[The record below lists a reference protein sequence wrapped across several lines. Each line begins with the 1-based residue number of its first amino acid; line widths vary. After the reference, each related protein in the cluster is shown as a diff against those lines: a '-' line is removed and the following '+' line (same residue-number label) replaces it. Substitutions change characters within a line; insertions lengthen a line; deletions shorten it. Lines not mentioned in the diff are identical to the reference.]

1 MKVAV
6 VNRLR
11 VDRLSIMG
19 QTAQHELPRGAPTDT
34 QPGSTTVVRKLLAG
48 LFLGLILLTAVLI
61 GVSIGTSRGLERT
74 VTTMFNEEQL
84 ILTQNIS
91 REITNQIA
99 YLKSSLLALTPLIES
114 EAGDPATV
122 SAAFTR
128 VVLPFRAWDVLAVGH
143 AAAAG
148 GLLYDLAK
156 GRVPPDLDFLPPEL
170 RKQAADPAQAGHVF
184 ASRDFVPATGP
195 FAGRRVMILGT
206 PTTAAPGAM
215 DFFVLDPLSLAQR
228 HARPVRSGETGY
240 AWVINGEGIFLSH
253 FEEGFIGK
261 SSLTVRQE
269 RDPSISYARINE
281 LVTEKLLTGQTGMD
295 WYVSGWH
302 RGTLGEMRKLLAYC
316 PVHYAG
322 PEEPQLWSVGLA
334 APTGEISG
342 IIQPLL
348 LRQWLVEGIAICI
361 AFGGLVTFIF
371 LSLRWARTLGREV
384 ERTTSDLKASE
395 ADLRRERD
403 RVTAS
408 MRELLDTQER
418 LVRSERFAA
427 IGQAAAH
434 LAHEIKNP
442 LMLMGG
448 FAAQV
453 RGKLPEDSPF
463 TEKLRI
469 IEEEAKRL
477 EHMLVEVQNFTRPIK
492 PQKTPADL
500 NAVVRET
507 VSLMTDMLAAHGID
521 CRVEADAGLPVF
533 DFDPNQI
540 KQVIL
545 NLAKNAAEAME
556 AGGRLSIRTWREDGL
571 AKVSV
576 KDTGPGMSGKVLA
589 SIFNPFFTTKARGT
603 GLGLALSF
611 RIMEDHGGDIT
622 VTSEEG
628 KGSTF
633 VLSLPLETLREAGSR
648 P

>member
-1 MKVAV
+1 
-6 VNRLR
+6 
-11 VDRLSIMG
+11 
-19 QTAQHELPRGAPTDT
+19 
-34 QPGSTTVVRKLLAG
+34 VVRKLLAG
-48 LFLGLILLTAVLI
+48 LILGLALLIAVLI
-61 GVSIGTSRGLERT
+61 GVGINTSRNLDRT

-84 ILTQNIS
+84 ILAQNIS
-91 REITNQIA
+91 REITNQID
-99 YLKSSLLALTPLIES
+99 YLESSLLALAPLIQHEADNPAAVS
-114 EAGDPATV
+114 EAF
-122 SAAFTR
+122 SR
-128 VVLPFRAWDVLAVGH
+128 VILPFHTWDIL
-143 AAAAG
+143 AAG
-148 GLLYDLAK
+148 HVDAGGAFLYDLTR
-156 GRVPPDLDFLPPEL
+156 GLLPPEL
-170 RKQAADPAQAGHVF
+170 TFLPEDWRRQAADPARAGR
-184 ASRDFVPATGP
+184 AIPSRDFIPGGGP
-195 FAGRRVMILGT
+195 FAGRRIMLLGT
-206 PTTAAPGAM
+206 PAVTQPGSL
-215 DFFVLDPLSLAQR
+215 DFFVLNPLSLAQR
-228 HARPVRSGETGY
+228 HARPVHSGETGY
-240 AWVINGEGIFLSH
+240 AWVINAEGVFLSH
-253 FEEGFIGK
+253 FEADFIGK
-261 SSLTVRQE
+261 NSLTVRRE
-269 RDPSISYARINE
+269 RDPDISYERINS
-281 LVTEKLLTGQTGMD
+281 LVTDKLLKGQTGMD

-302 RGTLGEMRKLLAYC
+302 RGVLGEQPKLLAYC
-316 PVHYAG
+316 PVRYAG
-322 PEEPQLWSVGLA
+322 PEEPDKLWSVGLA
-334 APTGEISG
+334 APNSEVYG
-342 IIQPLL
+342 IIQPLM
-348 LRQWLVEGIAICI
+348 LRQWLIEGIAIGI
-361 AFGGLVTFIF
+361 AVGGLLTLIF
-371 LSLRWARTLGREV
+371 LSLRWARALGLEV
-384 ERTTSDLKASE
+384 ERTTSDLKTSE
-395 ADLRRERD
+395 THLRRERD
-403 RVTAS
+403 RVTAN
-408 MRELLDTQER
+408 MHELLDTQER

-469 IEEEAKRL
+469 IEDEAKRL
-477 EHMLVEVQNFTRPIK
+477 EHMLVEVQNFTRPAK
-492 PQKTPADL
+492 PQKAPADL

-521 CRVEADAGLPVF
+521 CRVEEDAGLPVF
-533 DFDPNQI
+533 NFDPNQI

-576 KDTGPGMSGKVLA
+576 EDTGPGMSGKVLA

-633 VLSLPLETLREAGSR
+633 VLSLPLETVREGGSR